1 MAAKKILLPRFKLT
15 ELAEAVA
22 PSAVLVN
29 LLGKEYHVRPKHLSG
44 TESGGVDGKPRW
56 MCPQFNLLPLIL
68 DGNEIPWAEA
78 NVYLL
83 ARVESSYAPAMSS
96 YASIADSLAA
106 FRRFLDE
113 SGVDWTHFP
122 AHKLRRPTY
131 RYRGHLQ
138 LEVEAGRVEATT
150 ARRRMSAVI
159 SFYSWL
165 QEEGV
170 LTLDNPAWKNADRY
184 IELKDARGFKFSK
197 KVTTTDVSFRV
208 SKQGDPYDGKIDDGG
223 KLRPLSGEEQVWL
236 IEALHELGNTEMT
249 LIHLC
254 GLLTGARIQSILT
267 LRVRHVML
275 ELDAAA
281 STELRFSIGPGTG
294 IDTKNNKQLVLHMPV
309 WFYDLLRTY
318 ARSER
323 AKLRRTRAVGGDTD
337 DQYLFLSVRGAP
349 LYRSKAEAQSYN
361 DSNELRYEKSGQ
373 GVRQFI
379 AEKVIPFVREKFNT
393 PSFSYQFH
401 DTRATYGMNLTDNQL
416 ARVAR
421 GEITLHEAREFV
433 KTRMG
438 HESSAVT
445 DRYLKFRGNLK
456 FVRAVESQYAKAL
469 RELAERVW
477 PEKRNDLLD

>member
-1 MAAKKILLPRFKLT
+1 MAAKKILLPRFELT
-15 ELAEAVA
+15 ELAEADD
-22 PSAVLVN
+22 PSAVPVN
-29 LLGKEYHVRPKHLSG
+29 LVGEKYHVRPKHLSG
-44 TESGGVDGKPRW
+44 PEPGRVDGKPRW
-56 MCPQFNLLPLIL
+56 MGSQFNLLPLIL
-68 DGNEIPWAEA
+68 DGNGVPWAEA
-78 NVYLL
+78 NIYLL

-113 SGVDWTHFP
+113 TGVDWTSFP

-150 ARRRMSAVI
+150 AQRRMSAVI

-170 LTLDNPAWKNADRY
+170 LVLENPAWKSADKY

-197 KVTTTDVSFRV
+197 KVTTTDVSFKV
-208 SKQGDPYDGKIDDGG
+208 SKQEDPYDGKIDDGG
-223 KLRPLSGEEQVWL
+223 KLRPLSGEEQQWL
-236 IEALHELGNTEMT
+236 IDALQELGNTEMT
-249 LIHLC
+249 LIHLF
-254 GLLTGARIQSILT
+254 GLLTGGRIQSILT

-275 ELDAAA
+275 ELD
-281 STELRFSIGPGTG
+281 SPFSEDLRFPIGPGTG
-294 IDTKNNKQLVLHMPV
+294 VDTKNDKQLVLHIPV
-309 WFYDLLRTY
+309 WFYNLLRTY
-318 ARSER
+318 ALSDR
-323 AKLRRTRAVGGDTD
+323 AKRRRARAAGGDNE
-337 DQYLFLSVRGAP
+337 DQYLFLSIRGAP
-349 LYRSKAEAQSYN
+349 LYQSKAEAKTY
-361 DSNELRYEKSGQ
+361 DESNELRHAKSGQ

-379 AEKVIPFVREKFNT
+379 TEKVIPFIREKFNA
-393 PSFSYQFH
+393 PNFLYQFH
-401 DTRATYGMNLTDNQL
+401 DTRATYGMNLTDDQL

-433 KTRMG
+433 KSRMG

-456 FVRAVESQYAKAL
+456 FVRAVESQYANAL

-477 PEKRNDLLD
+477 PEKNDLHI